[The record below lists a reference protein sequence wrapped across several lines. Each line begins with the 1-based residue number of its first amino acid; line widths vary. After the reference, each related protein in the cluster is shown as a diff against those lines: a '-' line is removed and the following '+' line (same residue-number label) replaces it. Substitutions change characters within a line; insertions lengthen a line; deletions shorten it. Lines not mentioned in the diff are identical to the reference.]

1 MANSAP
7 ATATFT
13 STTGPGQAVTALK
26 FTDVLDIEV
35 DFVKNT
41 IKVTRAGSA
50 GVVYFDYSAAATI
63 TWTVSGGVTTI
74 VIS

>member
-7 ATATFT
+7 ATLTIT
-13 STTGPGQAVTALK
+13 SSTGPGQAVTALK
-26 FTDVLDIEV
+26 FTDVLDVDV
-35 DFVKNT
+35 DFTKNT

-50 GVVYFDYSAAATI
+50 GIQYFDYSAAATV
-63 TWTVSGGVTTI
+63 TWTITGGVSTI